1 MDAGGT
7 LDNIVTA
14 SSNEAPDATDDLSIP
29 ISQTASITVEKSS
42 ATTSLSAPGTVTYDY
57 LVTNTGNVTITGLS
71 LSDNND
77 NDDMVCAATTIAV
90 GGSTT
95 CTATHTFTQAE
106 LDAGGTLDNIVT
118 ASSNEAPD
126 ATDDLSIPISQ
137 TASITV
143 EKSSATTSLSAP
155 GTVTYDYLVTNTGN
169 VTITGLSLSDNND
182 NDDMVCA
189 ATTIAVGGSTTC
201 TATHTFTQ
209 AELDAGGTLDN
220 IVTASS
226 NEAPDATDDLSIPIT
241 QSATLSLDKSGTFD
255 AGADGFADVGELITY
270 TFVVTNTG
278 NVTLNNVTVTDPL
291 PGLSAI
297 TFDGGDTDG
306 DGELDVDEIWTYSA
320 TYAVTQADID
330 AGNVVNTATADSDES
345 DPATDDNDE
354 PLPQNP
360 VIDIVKDGTFDA
372 GADGFADPGELI
384 SYSFTVT
391 NEGNVSLTNV
401 SVTDPLPGL
410 SAITFDGG
418 DTDGDG
424 ELDVDEIW
432 TYSATYAVTQADI
445 DAGNVVNTAT
455 ADSDESDPATDDN
468 DEPLPQN
475 PVIDIVKDGTF
486 DAGADG
492 FADPGELISYSFTVT
507 NDGQRV
513 VDECDR

>member
-1 MDAGGT
+1 M
-7 LDNIVTA
+7 
-14 SSNEAPDATDDLSIP
+14 
-29 ISQTASITVEKSS
+29 
-42 ATTSLSAPGTVTYDY
+42 
-57 LVTNTGNVTITGLS
+57 
-71 LSDNND
+71 
-77 NDDMVCAATTIAV
+77 
-90 GGSTT
+90 
-95 CTATHTFTQAE
+95 
-106 LDAGGTLDNIVT
+106 
-118 ASSNEAPD
+118 
-126 ATDDLSIPISQ
+126 
-137 TASITV
+137 
-143 EKSSATTSLSAP
+143 
-155 GTVTYDYLVTNTGN
+155 
-169 VTITGLSLSDNND
+169 
-182 NDDMVCA
+182 
-189 ATTIAVGGSTTC
+189 
-201 TATHTFTQ
+201 
-209 AELDAGGTLDN
+209 
-220 IVTASS
+220 
-226 NEAPDATDDLSIPIT
+226 
-241 QSATLSLDKSGTFD
+241 
-255 AGADGFADVGELITY
+255 
-270 TFVVTNTG
+270 
-278 NVTLNNVTVTDPL
+278 TDPL

-455 ADSDESDPATDDN
+455 ADSDESDPDEDDN
-468 DEPLPQN
+468 D
-475 PVIDIVKDGTF
+475 
-486 DAGADG
+486 
-492 FADPGELISYSFTVT
+492 
-507 NDGQRV
+507 
-513 VDECDR
+513 